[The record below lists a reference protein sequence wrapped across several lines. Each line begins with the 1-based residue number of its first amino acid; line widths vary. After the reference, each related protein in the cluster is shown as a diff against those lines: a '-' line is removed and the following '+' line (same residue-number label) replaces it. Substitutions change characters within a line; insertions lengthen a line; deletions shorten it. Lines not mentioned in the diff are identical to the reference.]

1 MLKGEIDAPFRANS
15 QSVIIKKSHPV
26 LKGVLKDLEV
36 HMRDLC
42 QKKQAVRRIVVSSV
56 LILLFVCTASAYTVV
71 MRGGKRVEI
80 PAEFLVT
87 ASTLT
92 YEAGPGI
99 QITLQLAAIDIPA
112 TEKANNEAAGT
123 LLRRANMPRVSSNT
137 PNQTAD
143 SGARRTITNRDLE
156 SSQVRRRQS
165 ELAYEKRRQ
174 ELGLPSVA
182 ESRRRAEAESDQIRT
197 ELAATRS
204 VERESES
211 YWRARASDLRT
222 EIAAVDAEIN
232 YVRVR
237 LEDSPFPF
245 SSGFTSIS
253 APPFIAPGISFGNT
267 GIERSFPQFGVPRRP
282 PVYSA
287 RVGFEGG
294 DTRGQRWPNNGRF
307 RHSRSF
313 GVGFPYPVVSSVGV
327 FGAELQSYDYSYERS
342 ALITHFNELA
352 AARAGLSARWR
363 ELEDEARRAGVPPG
377 WLRP

>member
-1 MLKGEIDAPFRANS
+1 LHHSGQIK
-15 QSVIIKKSHPV
+15 QSVILKKLPFPIKSCFE
-26 LKGVLKDLEV
+26 DLEV
-36 HMRDLC
+36 HMRNLC
-42 QKKQAVRRIVVSSV
+42 QKKQAVRRIAVSSV

-112 TEKANNEAAGT
+112 TEKANNEAAGS

-137 PNQTAD
+137 RNETSD
-143 SGARRTITNRDLE
+143 SVARRTITNRDLE
-156 SSQVRRRQS
+156 SSTVRRRQS

-182 ESRRRAEAESDQIRT
+182 ESRRRAEIDSVQIWS
-197 ELAATRS
+197 ELEATRS
-204 VERESES
+204 LEKESES
-211 YWRARASDLRT
+211 YWRSRASDLRT

-237 LEDSPFPF
+237 LEDSPSPF
-245 SSGFTSIS
+245 SGGFTSIS
-253 APPFIAPGISFGNT
+253 AAPFIAPGISFGNA
-267 GIERSFPQFGVPRRP
+267 GIGRSFPQFGLPRRP

-287 RVGFEGG
+287 REGG
-294 DTRGQRWPNNGRF
+294 GMRGQGWLNNGRF
-307 RHSRSF
+307 RRSRSF
-313 GVGFPYPVVSSVGV
+313 GVGFPYPDVSSVGV
-327 FGAELQSYDYSYERS
+327 FGTGLQSYDYSYERS

-352 AARAGLSARWR
+352 TERAGLNARWR